1 MLPWILCAVF
11 VIMLAVAGVAC
22 FSMWKRIRWMDRALA
37 DKDRRISSDFAA
49 LRRQHDACLG
59 LIGRLSQHVTEMLAR
74 LSDEAE
80 RAVGHTR
87 ETKWLENLAID
98 VRFAAGGS
106 VKLMD
111 AHEIRQAGYDVPA
124 GHACDVGDVLRLA
137 IEIDRAARNVE
148 LPLQDTFRRCQIER
162 PQISHWVVDVLA
174 MAQRL
179 QHGDAERARK
189 MLTDA
194 IDLWKVSDLPTVAS
208 IQEHDRDILIARH

>member
-1 MLPWILCAVF
+1 MLPWILCLVLA
-11 VIMLAVAGVAC
+11 IMLAVAGVAC
-22 FSMWKRIRWMDRALA
+22 FSMWKRIRLMDQALA
-37 DKDRRISSDFAA
+37 DKDRGISSESAA
-49 LRRQHDACLG
+49 LRCQHDDCVG
-59 LIGRLSQHVTEMLAR
+59 LVGRLSQLVAEMLAR

-98 VRFAAGGS
+98 VRFAAGGA
-106 VKLMD
+106 VRLMD
-111 AHEIRQAGYDVPA
+111 VHEIRQAGYDVPD
-124 GHACDVGDVLRLA
+124 GRACDVGDVLRLA

-148 LPLQDTFRRCQIER
+148 LPLQHTFRRCQIER

-208 IQEHDRDILIARH
+208 IQEHDRDILMARD